1 MLSAALPLGVPVAV
15 LGGTSCAEISAC
27 ISAVMGCL
35 FDGTVAVLGGSDRL
49 VTFSLCVIR
58 PLNGRGRDP
67 CRSRR
72 SRTCSV
78 IVVYD

>member
-1 MLSAALPLGVPVAV
+1 VLSAALPLGGPVAV
-15 LGGTSCAEISAC
+15 LGGISCAEISAC

-35 FDGTVAVLGGSDRL
+35 FVRTVAVLGGSDRL
-49 VTFSLCVIR
+49 VTYSLFAIR
-58 PLNGRGRDP
+58 PLNGQGRDL

-78 IVVYD
+78 IFVYV